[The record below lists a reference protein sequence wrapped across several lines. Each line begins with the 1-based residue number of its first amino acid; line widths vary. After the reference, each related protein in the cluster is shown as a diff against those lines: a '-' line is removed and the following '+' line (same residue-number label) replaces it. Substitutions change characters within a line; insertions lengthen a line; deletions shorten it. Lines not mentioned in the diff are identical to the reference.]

1 MPAVVLFFSG
11 EIVISNI
18 VGAASAANESNF

>member
-1 MPAVVLFFSG
+1 MPAMILFLGG

-18 VGAASAANESNF
+18 VGAASAANESNL